1 VANEGAA
8 VFDCGETLCP
18 KCAEKRLRETA
29 VDWLN
34 MDAMERG
41 SAMAEEWVAKL
52 FRALP
57 QAVLESGPGP
67 GSEEAELITADERV
81 KLAHLL
87 DRLLQHSV
95 CS

>member
-1 VANEGAA
+1 MKGQLFSTA
-8 VFDCGETLCP
+8 ETLCP

-34 MDAMERG
+34 MDSVERG
-41 SAMAEEWVAKL
+41 AVMSEEWIAKL

-57 QAVLESGPGP
+57 QAVLESEPDL
-67 GSEEAELITADERV
+67 GSEEAEWMSADERA
-81 KLAHLL
+81 KQTKLL
-87 DRLLQHSV
+87 DRLLHHSV